1 MAHQFLCDDCQR
13 PINPH
18 QDNHINVG
26 EMTICF
32 NGKVGRFA
40 LQFCCDEHFV
50 SWLKKHG
57 KPSSLIQAQN
67 MNPLQGP
74 LS

>member
-1 MAHQFLCDDCQR
+1 MAVVFHCDDCQR
-13 PINPH
+13 PIKP
-18 QDNHINVG
+18 QEDNHINVG

-32 NGKVGRFA
+32 NGKVGRFS

-50 SWLKKHG
+50 SWLKKNG
-57 KPSSLIQAQN
+57 KPSSIISAQG
-67 MNPLQGP
+67 MNPQPGP